1 MIKNV
6 IDNVVDHSQ
15 KDTLVEYTSAF
26 NFKQPIGLEEWI
38 SLLKKLHSIYR
49 FNHSNIVENVLE

>member
-6 IDNVVDHSQ
+6 IDNIVDHSQ

-26 NFKQPIGLEEWI
+26 NFKQPIGLEE
-38 SLLKKLHSIYR
+38 
-49 FNHSNIVENVLE
+49 